1 MTTTALRRLMKELQ
15 DLRKPDALDKDN
27 LLTLAPV
34 ADDSLFAWEAV
45 LHGPPG
51 TGYHDGLFKVDIDIP
66 ETYPMQPPV
75 CRFVTPIC
83 HPNVHF
89 GSGEICLDILKTAW
103 SPAWTLTSVCRAIHH
118 LLSYPEPTS
127 PLNCDA
133 AALLR
138 IGDQVAYESLTRMYT
153 QLFAQRR
160 CS

>member
-27 LLTLAPV
+27 LLTLTPV
-34 ADDSLFAWEAV
+34 ADDN
-45 LHGPPG
+45 
-51 TGYHDGLFKVDIDIP
+51 GLFKVDIGIP
-66 ETYPMQPPV
+66 ETYPMQPPI

-89 GSGEICLDILKTAW
+89 ESGEICLDILKTAW

-118 LLSYPEPTS
+118 LLSYPEPMS

-133 AALLR
+133 
-138 IGDQVAYESLTRMYT
+138 
-153 QLFAQRR
+153 
-160 CS
+160 